1 MRLQDALARLLDGL
15 DLSRREAREVMDRIM
30 SGEATPAQIGGFLVA
45 LRLKGETAD
54 EIAGCAEAMR
64 AHVLPV
70 RPERDDLVD
79 TAGTGGD
86 GGKTFNISTAA
97 ALVAAAAG
105 AGVAK
110 HGNRSVSSQAGS
122 ADVLEALGFE
132 LELPAVRI
140 AESIDQLGFGF
151 MFAPTHHPSMK
162 HAAPVRRELAA
173 RTVFNVLGPL
183 TNPAGARAQVVG
195 VYSPLLVPV
204 IADVLA
210 QLGARRAF
218 VVHGAGGIDELSPA
232 GSNLVCEVVDGSVSR
247 REIDPLD
254 LGVERCDPEE
264 LRGGSAADNAASIR
278 DVFAGASGG
287 RRSAILL
294 NAAGAIAAGG
304 HAADLR
310 EGLEL
315 AREALDSGAAAE
327 RLEQLVAFSQ
337 GAVAR

>member
-1 MRLQDALARLLDGL
+1 MIQTALAQLLDGH
-15 DLSRREAREVMDRIM
+15 DLTRDEARRVMDTIM
-30 SGEATPAQIGGFLVA
+30 SGEATPGQIGGFLIA

-70 RPERDDLVD
+70 HPTRDDLVD

-110 HGNRSVSSQAGS
+110 HGNRSISSLSGS
-122 ADVLEALGFE
+122 ADVLEELGFE
-132 LELPAVRI
+132 LALSPQRI
-140 AESIDQLGFGF
+140 AQSIDELGFGF
-151 MFAPTHHPSMK
+151 MFAPSHHPAMK
-162 HAAPVRRELAA
+162 HAGPVRQELAT

-195 VYSPLLVPV
+195 VYAPQLVPV

-210 QLGARRAF
+210 KLGARRAF

-232 GSNLVCEVVDGSVSR
+232 GPNLVCEVVNGDVRR

-254 LGVERCDPEE
+254 FGIPRCDPEE
-264 LRGGSAADNAASIR
+264 LRGGSAEDNAYTIHA
-278 DVFAGASGG
+278 VFEGG
-287 RRSAILL
+287 GGPRRSAIVL
-294 NAAGAIAAGG
+294 NAAGAIAASG
-304 HAADLR
+304 HAKSLAD
-310 EGLEL
+310 GIPL
-315 AREALDSGAAAE
+315 AEDALDSGAAGK
-327 RLEQLVAFSQ
+327 RLEELIAFSRHPVS
-337 GAVAR
+337 A